1 MPDTPAPASPSAAAS
16 RGAASATPV
25 PAARAFAPVDQL
37 PARRELPDPF
47 EFTDGSR
54 VAARA
59 DWQRRRAE
67 LKELVQHYAYGHQP
81 PAPDQLEVVAVA
93 GPKGQ
98 GTGSTSSLTLNVRV
112 RVGERQGGFAI
123 ALTLPAGTGPFP
135 AFISAGGLNLPQFLE
150 RGYAVAEFNPRD
162 VAADS
167 AGRGGIFYA
176 FYPESDAG
184 ALMAWAWGF
193 SRVVDA
199 LAQLST
205 IRVDQLAV
213 TGHSRFG
220 KAALVAGAFDERI
233 ALTAPASSGLAGT
246 GNYRFFFEAQG
257 KNEKIENITGAFPY
271 WFTPALLGFVGR
283 AERLPFDQHA
293 LMAIVA
299 PRALLTT
306 VGTADHW
313 ANPRGTELT
322 HQAAKI
328 VYEYLGAPGS
338 IGIQLRPGTHAM
350 TEADFEAML
359 DFADTRVRGKHDE
372 ASFDKLLFPRPVA
385 AIPWL
390 APG

>member
-1 MPDTPAPASPSAAAS
+1 MPDTPAPASS
-16 RGAASATPV
+16 RGGAEPG
-25 PAARAFAPVDQL
+25 ARALATAEQL

-47 EFTDGSR
+47 EFIDGSR
-54 VAARA
+54 VKGKV

-67 LKELVQHYAYGHQP
+67 LAELVQHYAYGHQP
-81 PAPDQLEVVAVA
+81 PAPDQVEVVAAA
-93 GPKGQ
+93 GAHGQ
-98 GTGSTSSLTLNVRV
+98 GLATAVPRTLDVKVRL
-112 RVGERQGGFAI
+112 RVGERRGGFSF
-123 ALTLPAGTGPFP
+123 ALALPAGTGPFP
-135 AFISAGGLNLPQFLE
+135 VFISAGGLSLPLFLE
-150 RGYAVAEFNPRD
+150 RGYAVAELNPRD

-167 AGRGGIFYA
+167 AGRGGLFYTL
-176 FYPESDAG
+176 YPETDAG

-205 IRVDQLAV
+205 IRVDQVAL

-220 KAALVAGAFDERI
+220 KAALVAGAFDPRI
-233 ALTAPASSGLAGT
+233 ALTVPASSGLGGT
-246 GNYRFFFEAQG
+246 GNYRFFFEAEG
-257 KNEKIENITGAFPY
+257 KNERIENITGAFPY
-271 WFTPALLGFVGR
+271 WFTPALLGFVGH

-293 LMAIVA
+293 LMALVA

-322 HQAAKI
+322 HQAAQI
-328 VYEYLGAPGS
+328 VYAYLGVPQN

-359 DFADTRVRGKHDE
+359 DFADTRLRSKPSRVR
-372 ASFDKLLFPRPVA
+372 FDKLLFPKPAA
-385 AIPWL
+385 AIPWV

>member
-1 MPDTPAPASPSAAAS
+1 MPDTAVPANSSAAAS
-16 RGAASATPV
+16 AGGAASTSAE
-25 PAARAFAPVDQL
+25 PAARGFDTAEQL

-47 EFTDGSR
+47 EFLDGSR
-54 VAARA
+54 VKSRA
-59 DWQRRRAE
+59 DWPRRRAE
-67 LKELVQHYAYGHQP
+67 LKQLVQHYAYGHQP
-81 PAPDQLEVVAVA
+81 PAPDQVEVVAA
-93 GPKGQ
+93 ADAKGQ
-98 GTGSTSSLTLNVRV
+98 GTGAPRTLNVRL
-112 RVGERQGGFAI
+112 RVGERQGGFSFVLA
-123 ALTLPAGTGPFP
+123 LPAGTGPFP
-135 AFISAGGLNLPQFLE
+135 VFISAGGLSLPQFLE
-150 RGYAVAEFNPRD
+150 RGYAVAELNPRD

-167 AGRGGIFYA
+167 AGRGGLFYA
-176 FYPESDAG
+176 LHPETDAG

-220 KAALVAGAFDERI
+220 KAALVAGAFDDRI
-233 ALTAPASSGLAGT
+233 ALTVPASSGLAGT
-246 GNYRFFFEAQG
+246 GNYRFFFEAEG

-293 LMAIVA
+293 LMALVA

-322 HQAAKI
+322 HQAAQV
-328 VYEYLGAPGS
+328 VYDYLGAPEN
-338 IGIQLRPGTHAM
+338 IGIQLRPGKHAM
-350 TEADFEAML
+350 TEADFKAML
-359 DFADTRVRGKHDE
+359 DFADAQWRGKPGT
-372 ASFDKLLFPRPVA
+372 ARFDKVLFPKPAA
-385 AIPWL
+385 AIPWV

>member
-1 MPDTPAPASPSAAAS
+1 MLDTPVAARSSAAAS
-16 RGAASATPV
+16 SAGGASAGV
-25 PAARAFAPVDQL
+25 EPAVRAFPDAEQL

-47 EFTDGSR
+47 QFVDGSR
-54 VAARA
+54 VKERA
-59 DWQRRRAE
+59 EWRRRRAE

-81 PAPDQLEVVAVA
+81 PAPDQVEVAA
-93 GPKGQ
+93 AADTKGQ
-98 GTGSTSSLTLNVRV
+98 GAGSFRTLNVRV
-112 RVGERQGGFAI
+112 RVGERQGGFPI
-123 ALTLPAGTGPFP
+123 ALALPAGTGPFP
-135 AFISAGGLNLPQFLE
+135 VFISAGGLSLPQFLQ
-150 RGYAVAEFNPRD
+150 RGYAVAELNPRD

-176 FYPESDAG
+176 LYPESDAG

-205 IRVDQLAV
+205 IRIDQLAV

-220 KAALVAGAFDERI
+220 KAALVAGAFDDRI
-233 ALTAPASSGLAGT
+233 ALTVPASSGLAGT
-246 GNYRFFFEAQG
+246 GNYRFFFEDEG
-257 KNEKIENITGAFPY
+257 KNERIENITGAFPY

-283 AERLPFDQHA
+283 PERLPFDQHA
-293 LMAIVA
+293 LMALVA

-322 HQAAKI
+322 HQAAKV
-328 VYEYLGAPGS
+328 VYDYLGAPEN
-338 IGIQLRPGTHAM
+338 IGIQLRPGRHAM
-350 TEADFEAML
+350 TEADFKAML
-359 DFADTRVRGKHDE
+359 DFADTRWLGKPGP
-372 ASFDKLLFPRPVA
+372 ARFDKVLFPKPAA
-385 AIPWL
+385 AIPWV

>member
-1 MPDTPAPASPSAAAS
+1 
-16 RGAASATPV
+16 
-25 PAARAFAPVDQL
+25 VDQL

-47 EFTDGSR
+47 EFLDGSR
-54 VAARA
+54 VNGAA

-67 LKELVQHYAYGHQP
+67 LKELVQYYEYGHQP
-81 PAPDQLEVVAVA
+81 PAPDQLQVVAA
-93 GPKGQ
+93 GPRGQ
-98 GTGSTSSLTLNVRV
+98 GVASSLTLNVLL
-112 RVGERQGGFAI
+112 RVGERQGGFPI
-123 ALTLPAGTGPFP
+123 TLALPSGAGPFP
-135 AFISAGGLNLPQFLE
+135 VFISAGGLNLPQFLE
-150 RGYAVAEFNPRD
+150 RGYAVAELNPRD

-167 AGRGGIFYA
+167 PGRGGLFYTL
-176 FYPESDAG
+176 YPESDAG

-199 LAQLST
+199 LARLST
-205 IRVDQLAV
+205 IRIDQLAV

-220 KAALVAGAFDERI
+220 KAALVAGAFDDRI
-233 ALTAPASSGLAGT
+233 GLTVPASSGLAGN
-246 GNYRFFFEAQG
+246 GNYRFFFEAEG
-257 KNEKIENITGAFPY
+257 KNERIENITGAFPY

-283 AERLPFDQHA
+283 TERLPFDQHA

-313 ANPRGTELT
+313 ANPRGAELT

-338 IGIQLRPGTHAM
+338 IGIQLRPGAHSM

-359 DFADTRVRGKHDE
+359 DFADARLRGKPNDTN
-372 ASFDKLLFPRPVA
+372 FDRRLFPKPAA
-385 AIPWL
+385 AIPWV